1 MTCFILGKWRHSPT
15 FIYVQYTISAGKAQG
30 VVVKMNQQARACH
43 GGAPRGRT
51 GQRLREGNKNRKA

>member
-1 MTCFILGKWRHSPT
+1 MTCFIFGKWRHSPT

-30 VVVKMNQQARACH
+30 VVVKMNQQARAYR

>member
-30 VVVKMNQQARACH
+30 VVVKMNQQARAYRD
-43 GGAPRGRT
+43 GAPPRPHRSAAAG
-51 GQRLREGNKNRKA
+51 GK